1 MALIEFQNVSKI
13 YPTGTKALCN
23 VSFSIE
29 EGEFVFFIGESG
41 AGKSTIFK
49 LLTCEERPN
58 GGRVM
63 LDNFDVSTLEE
74 KQIPFL
80 RRKVG
85 MIFQDFRLIDTM
97 TVGENVAMAMEI
109 IGEPPKKIRQR
120 VPIVLSVVGLRHKV
134 KDYPLELSGGER
146 QRVCIAR
153 ALVNRPHLIIADEP
167 TGDLDPVNGEAIMAL
182 LDRINRNNGTTVITC
197 SHDRG
202 LVDRMQRRIIEVCDG
217 ALIRDDVCGLYTL
230 ESERRSFKGMRLPR
244 SERANGLRTQ
254 TDREELEEMDRAL
267 AQLREEH
274 QREAMSDDAEGMERV
289 LKMRESI
296 RGDDFYDTIRR
307 STSKRRNRPSARDRS
322 EALQNQLRESA
333 VNPEGVVRR
342 ADQISDVENSPCVSA
357 AETICESSDN
367 SADRSTQDVRHGCTG
382 RVPIIRLDSQRATN
396 HDCEGEDA

>member
-217 ALIRDDVCGLYTL
+217 ALIRDDVCGFYTL
-230 ESERRSFKGMRLPR
+230 ESERRGFKGMGLPR

-254 TDREELEEMDRAL
+254 ADREELEEMDRAL
-267 AQLREEH
+267 AHLREEH
-274 QREAMSDDAEGMERV
+274 QREAMSDDAEGKERV
-289 LKMRESI
+289 RKMRESI

-342 ADQISDVENSPCVSA
+342 ADQTSDVENSPCVSA
-357 AETICESSDN
+357 AETICEPSDN
-367 SADRSTQDVRHGCTG
+367 SADRSTQGVPRGCTG